1 MDGYKTIVACLDGS
15 EQQDIVLERAIGVAE
30 RNKAKLIV
38 AHAIDSTALE
48 SAGAYP
54 VDLIEGLK
62 EAFNNSIAE
71 LVDKAKECGV
81 DIEVKVVA
89 GRIRE
94 TLRDILDDVNP
105 DLIMCGSRG
114 LSGIKYALLGSV
126 STFLLRYSDCDLM
139 VIK

>member
-48 SAGAYP
+48 AAAYP

-62 EAFNNSIAE
+62 EAFNKSIAE

-94 TLRDILDDVNP
+94 TLRDILDEVNP

>member
-48 SAGAYP
+48 AAGAYP

-62 EAFNNSIAE
+62 EVKTPE
-71 LVDKAKECGV
+71 
-81 DIEVKVVA
+81 EVSKLR
-89 GRIRE
+89 GRSVE
-94 TLRDILDDVNP
+94 EIL
-105 DLIMCGSRG
+105 G
-114 LSGIKYALLGSV
+114 
-126 STFLLRYSDCDLM
+126 
-139 VIK
+139 